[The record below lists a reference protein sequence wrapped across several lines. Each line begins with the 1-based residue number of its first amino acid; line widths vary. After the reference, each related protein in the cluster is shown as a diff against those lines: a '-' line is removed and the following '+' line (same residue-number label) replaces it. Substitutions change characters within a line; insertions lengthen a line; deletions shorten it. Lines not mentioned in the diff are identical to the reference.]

1 MLTELRLYTVGAN
14 IVRPRRNLKKLFF
27 FSRFSVT
34 KSTKSQQGGLAPSSL
49 RTSVR
54 RARVSRASRAWQVR
68 AANGRAKV
76 GDFAALRNLILPR
89 VRTKCTKKPSRFVHA
104 LSARPHNR
112 VGGRGFGLLVDGI
125 GAISAIL
132 SIGYTWVISCRGR
145 RSPVSATP
153 THTLRV
159 CVNSPTTRTIL
170 QARNA
175 PTPTRIRCCAMLGYG
190 EPRGRCLGAIIGKP
204 VR

>member
-1 MLTELRLYTVGAN
+1 MTDEVSFLDKATFPLWY
-14 IVRPRRNLKKLFF
+14 
-27 FSRFSVT
+27 FSVT
-34 KSTKSQQGGLAPSSL
+34 KSTKSHQRERSPLFENSSRVHEL
-49 RTSVR
+49 FARAMRGECVR
-54 RARVSRASRAWQVR
+54 QRD
-68 AANGRAKV
+68 NAKV
-76 GDFAALRNLILPR
+76 GGSATLCNLMLPR
-89 VRTKCTKKPSRFVHA
+89 VRTYHTKKPSRFVHA
-104 LSARPHNR
+104 LSARPLKNGR
-112 VGGRGFGLLVDGI
+112 RGRGFGLFVDGI
-125 GAISAIL
+125 GVISAIL

-170 QARNA
+170 QAQKA
-175 PTPTRIRCCAMLGYG
+175 QAPTRIRCCAMLGYG